1 MYPCSILGLPSFIFD
16 FGLDSGLD
24 FGRTMNRIFSSVDNM
39 FVAIYYA
46 AIYLT
51 PANVRGAARLIGTLG
66 LRIANCFRSAREAA
80 SQTAPI
86 LVAAMVAS
94 ASILGQTAQPTMD
107 AALLN
112 RQKNAEYAETIGLAG
127 NAEHAKFFS
136 RFSAS
141 SASSAVPCPSSP
153 VIPKEPLPSAIHDRQ
168 SAIEE
173 SAISAALPQDVIELR
188 REGNEALYNMDYA
201 TARAKFE
208 EIRRRIPRHP
218 AGDLYVAT
226 VIWLEH
232 LNKSR
237 RLQTSLYRNES
248 SFYAGAEKASE
259 ETEGDAVDPAVDR
272 AFRDHMAQ
280 AKTKALSLVTRNK
293 NDADAQYFLGAYYGV
308 MAGYEAS
315 TARKFFSAL
324 RNGSR
329 SVDAHE
335 KTVKLNPNYHDAYL
349 SLGMY
354 DYIVGSLPFVYKA
367 LVSVVGVRGNKQ
379 RGIARLK
386 GVIEKETSAAD
397 DARVLLLAIYQNEKR
412 YEDALALLDQLS
424 AKYPRNYLIKLER
437 AYTLVSLKRDADAY
451 AAFEDLLKD
460 PAAAPAIDLV
470 HYQYAEALAL
480 NKDYKRAAEH
490 FLEVP
495 RSKGADA
502 NLATVALL
510 RTGQVYDLAGRRN
523 DAVTQ
528 YKAVLAR
535 PNVYDTREQAEKGLK
550 QPFKEKGN
558 GD

>member
-1 MYPCSILGLPSFIFD
+1 
-16 FGLDSGLD
+16 
-24 FGRTMNRIFSSVDNM
+24 MNRIFSSVDSM

-46 AIYLT
+46 AIFLT
-51 PANVRGAARLIGTLG
+51 PANVRGAARLIAGCG
-66 LRIANCFRSAREAA
+66 LRIADFARSLREVTSQAA
-80 SQTAPI
+80 LI
-86 LVAAMVAS
+86 FCGLMLAS
-94 ASILGQTAQPTMD
+94 APGLGQTEQ
-107 AALLN
+107 
-112 RQKNAEYAETIGLAG
+112 
-127 NAEHAKFFS
+127 
-136 RFSAS
+136 SAS
-141 SASSAVPCPSSP
+141 NP
-153 VIPKEPLPSAIHDRQ
+153 Q
-168 SAIEE
+168 SAIRNPQ
-173 SAISAALPQDVIELR
+173 SAISAALPQDAVVLR

-208 EIRRRIPRHP
+208 EIKKRIPHHP

-237 RLQTSLYRNES
+237 RLQTSLYKNES
-248 SFYAGAEKASE
+248 SFYAGAEKAKE

-272 AFRDHMAQ
+272 AFRDRMAQ
-280 AKTKALSLVTRNK
+280 AKTKALALVARNK

-315 TARKFFSAL
+315 TARKFFSAM

-335 KTVKLNPNYHDAYL
+335 KTVKLDPNYYDAYL

-354 DYIVGSLPFVYKA
+354 DYIVGSLPFMYKA
-367 LVSVVGVRGNKQ
+367 LAALGGARGNKQ
-379 RGIARLK
+379 RGITRLK
-386 GVIEKETSAAD
+386 EVIEKETATAD
-397 DARVLLLAIYQNEKR
+397 DARVMLLAIYQNEKR

-424 AKYPRNYLIKLER
+424 AKYPRSYLVKLER
-437 AYTLVSLKRDADAY
+437 AYTLVSLNRSDDAY

-460 PAAAPAIDLV
+460 PAAVPAVDLV

-480 NKDYKRAAEH
+480 GKDYKRAAEH

-495 RSKGADA
+495 KLKSADA
-502 NLATVALL
+502 NLATLALL
-510 RTGQVYDLAGRRN
+510 RTAQVYDLAGQRI
-523 DAVTQ
+523 DAVAQ

-550 QPFKEKGN
+550 QPFREKDKGN

>member
-1 MYPCSILGLPSFIFD
+1 
-16 FGLDSGLD
+16 
-24 FGRTMNRIFSSVDNM
+24 MNRIFSSSDSI

-46 AIYLT
+46 AIFLT
-51 PANVRGAARLIGTLG
+51 PANLRGAARIIADCG
-66 LRIANCFRSAREAA
+66 LRIADCGLRIADWVCNTRRWAP
-80 SQTAPI
+80 QTALI
-86 LVAAMVAS
+86 LGAAMFAS
-94 ASILGQTAQPTMD
+94 ASGFGQTTPTAQT
-107 AALLN
+107 
-112 RQKNAEYAETIGLAG
+112 E
-127 NAEHAKFFS
+127 
-136 RFSAS
+136 
-141 SASSAVPCPSSP
+141 
-153 VIPKEPLPSAIHDRQ
+153 SAIRNPQ
-168 SAIEE
+168 SAISE
-173 SAISAALPQDVIELR
+173 AVLPQDVIVLR

-208 EIRRRIPRHP
+208 EIKKRIPHHP

-237 RLQTSLYRNES
+237 RLQTSLYKNES
-248 SFYAGAEKASE
+248 SFYAGAEKAKE
-259 ETEGDAVDPAVDR
+259 ESEGDVVDQSVDR
-272 AFRDHMAQ
+272 AFRDRMAQ
-280 AKTKALSLVTRNK
+280 AKTKALSLVARNK

-315 TARKFFSAL
+315 TARKFYSAM

-335 KTVKLNPNYHDAYL
+335 KTVKIDPNYHDAYL

-354 DYIVGSLPFVYKA
+354 DYIVGSLPFMYKA
-367 LVSVVGVRGNKQ
+367 LAAVVGARGNKQ

-386 GVIEKETSAAD
+386 GVVEKETATAD

-424 AKYPRNYLIKLER
+424 AKYQRSYLIKLER
-437 AYTLVSLKRDADAY
+437 AYTLVSLKRSDDAY

-460 PAAAPAIDLV
+460 PAATPASDLV
-470 HYQYAEALAL
+470 HYQYAEALAQAQ
-480 NKDYKRAAEH
+480 DYKRAAEH

-495 RSKGADA
+495 KSKGADA
-502 NLATVALL
+502 NLATLAIL
-510 RTGQVYDLAGRRN
+510 RTAQLYDLAGQRD
-523 DAVTQ
+523 DAVAQ

-550 QPFKEKGN
+550 KPFREKEKEKGN
-558 GD
+558 AE